1 MLPESILQIIRLS
14 LEITLEVIKGI
25 PDAQKAAMWE
35 RHEKRIEF
43 WEKLFQG
50 LQPKP

>member
-1 MLPESILQIIRLS
+1 MSPETILQIIRLS
-14 LEITLEVIKGI
+14 LEITLEVIRGM

-35 RHEKRIEF
+35 RHQKSIDF

-50 LQPKP
+50 LQPKS